1 MTKRVCIVRFFPYP
15 QESHV
20 RRDATTLLEAGYEV
34 DVIAARAVGQ
44 ASSEVVDGVNVYRL
58 PVSPER
64 GSTLM
69 YLSRYVLF
77 TFLSFFLLGWLQI
90 RRRYHA
96 VEIDTMPDF
105 LVFAAFVPKLAGA
118 NVVLYLFEA
127 MPVLFMAR
135 KNLPEDSRIIKVLKL
150 FERWAV
156 QFADH
161 VITVN
166 EVHRALVTDRCPAE
180 GKVSVILNVPNEEL
194 LPASRLEGSEVVGA
208 GVEGEGADP
217 EGSGALGS
225 EADNAGRDGFLLV
238 HHGTLARRYGV
249 QTAIDALAV
258 LQHKIEGVRLRVIGE
273 GDYLEE
279 LKDRV
284 RMHRLEV
291 KVEFI
296 GWVPFEKLVEL
307 VIEADIGLV
316 PFIQD
321 VYTELMLPNKLF
333 EYIGLGLPVVA
344 ARTRAVR
351 ETYDETCV
359 AFFNPDDSNDCAR
372 AILELHGDPSGREEM
387 VEKARQVFEA
397 SHRWGIMKKH
407 YTDIY
412 SNII

>member
-1 MTKRVCIVRFFPYP
+1 MKKRVCIVRFFPYP

-34 DVIAARAVGQ
+34 DVIAARAAGQ
-44 ASSEVVDGVNVYRL
+44 ASPEVVDGVNVYRL

-96 VEIDTMPDF
+96 VEVDTMPDF

-118 NVVLYLFEA
+118 KVVLYLFEA
-127 MPVLFMAR
+127 MPELFMAR
-135 KNLPEDSRIIKVLKL
+135 KDLPEDSRIIKVLKA

-166 EVHRALVTDRCPAE
+166 EVHRALVTGRCPAE
-180 GKVSVILNVPNEEL
+180 GKVSVILNVPDDEL
-194 LPASRLEGSEVVGA
+194 LSAARPEGSEVVGDD
-208 GVEGEGADP
+208 VEGEGAV
-217 EGSGALGS
+217 
-225 EADNAGRDGFLLV
+225 RDGFLLV

-284 RMHRLEV
+284 RMHRLED

-359 AFFNPDDSNDCAR
+359 AFFNPDDSADCAR

-387 VEKARQVFEA
+387 VKKARQVFEA
-397 SHRWGIMKKH
+397 NHRWGIMKKH